1 MKALWVLCESMNF
14 HPDKQLFQVAS
25 PGNQTTDPWI
35 TRSMLY
41 LYTTV
46 THFKEMLYW
55 NFYVNK
61 VFNNFDR
68 PVEQVSAWFSPS
80 AYSVVSTYVCWDHVC
95 FSLNRLVPFSN
106 TCFVQQM
113 NVYFQQRLSSS
124 STQSHLL
131 AMLGQQADRWKY
143 YIYGFS
149 TQHGKINKR
158 H

>member
-1 MKALWVLCESMNF
+1 MKEIFFSILMLLSYVKNKQNIFPSHNIWTLWN
-14 HPDKQLFQVAS
+14 K
-25 PGNQTTDPWI
+25 
-35 TRSMLY
+35 
-41 LYTTV
+41 
-46 THFKEMLYW
+46 HFLSQ
-55 NFYVNK
+55 K
-61 VFNNFDR
+61 VFNKFDR

-80 AYSVVSTYVCWDHVC
+80 ACSVVSTYVC
-95 FSLNRLVPFSN
+95 FSLSRLVPFSN

-158 H
+158 Y

>member
-1 MKALWVLCESMNF
+1 MKKKFYLSALQSSNF
-14 HPDKQLFQVAS
+14 LRRPQKFEKIFFLILMLLSYVKNKQNIFPSHNIWTLWNWHLLFQ
-25 PGNQTTDPWI
+25 
-35 TRSMLY
+35 
-41 LYTTV
+41 
-46 THFKEMLYW
+46 
-55 NFYVNK
+55 K

-68 PVEQVSAWFSPS
+68 PVEEVSAWFSPS
-80 AYSVVSTYVCWDHVC
+80 ACSVVSTYVC
-95 FSLNRLVPFSN
+95 FSLSRLVPFSN